1 MMHRRNFCNA
11 GLAAM
16 CGVSVSTSSDAAG
29 LFSSLRRKP
38 RCGVRNAD
46 VLGNKSKWG
55 KNKLKYYILGRDH
68 GDLPRQVWD
77 NEFRLAFDAW
87 SEITPLVFEQ
97 GIRQRQADI
106 VISVGRRL
114 KESFGVRGGVLAWA
128 EMPSNNHYNGTLLTK
143 FDLAERWVLPEDWIY
158 GTVLRTVAAH
168 EIGHLLGLDH
178 SNDEEALMYPYIN
191 DALKPREDDIGK
203 IQELYGKKE

>member
-1 MMHRRNFCNA
+1 M
-11 GLAAM
+11 
-16 CGVSVSTSSDAAG
+16 
-29 LFSSLRRKP
+29 
-38 RCGVRNAD
+38 
-46 VLGNKSKWG
+46 
-55 KNKLKYYILGRDH
+55 
-68 GDLPRQVWD
+68 
-77 NEFRLAFDAW
+77 
-87 SEITPLVFEQ
+87 
-97 GIRQRQADI
+97 
-106 VISVGRRL
+106 
-114 KESFGVRGGVLAWA
+114 LAWA
-128 EMPSNNHYNGTLLTK
+128 EMPSNNDYNGTLLTK